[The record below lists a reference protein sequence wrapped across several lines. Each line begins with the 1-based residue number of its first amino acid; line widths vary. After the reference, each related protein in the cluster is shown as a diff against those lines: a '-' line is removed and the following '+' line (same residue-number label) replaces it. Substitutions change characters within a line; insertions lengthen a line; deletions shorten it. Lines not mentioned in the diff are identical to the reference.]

1 MPNWTDNHVSFEGS
15 KEKIKELKEFF
26 ASDKQVF
33 DFNKIVPMP
42 EDSKDFKAKGGLSG
56 EEIFDK
62 AKSDNWYVWSIVNW
76 GTKWNAVDPQLDVDK
91 DERIEYSFSTAW
103 DAPRG
108 VIDKI
113 YKNGILKDCTDVRWE
128 CHHEFEE
135 DSEVILST
143 NKSVKT

>member
-15 KEKIKELKEFF
+15 KEKIKELKELF

-42 EDSKDFKAKGGLSG
+42 EDSKDFKATGNLSG
-56 EEIFDK
+56 EEVFEK
-62 AKSDNWYVWSIVNW
+62 TKNNNWYTWSIANW
-76 GTKWNAVDPQLDVDK
+76 GTKWNATDSQLDVDN

-108 VIDKI
+108 VIKEI
-113 YKNGILKDCTDVRWE
+113 YNSGILNGCTYVNWE
-128 CHHEFEE
+128 CVHEFEE
-135 DSEVILST
+135 EVETILST
-143 NKSVKT
+143 QKK